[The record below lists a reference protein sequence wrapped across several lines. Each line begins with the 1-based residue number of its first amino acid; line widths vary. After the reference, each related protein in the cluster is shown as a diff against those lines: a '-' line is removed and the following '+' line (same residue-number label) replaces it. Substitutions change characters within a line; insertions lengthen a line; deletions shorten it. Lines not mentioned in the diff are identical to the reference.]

1 MAKTLLP
8 PFTVQ
13 SLLPEYLSGIPADRI
28 EDVLFLGSHNIRQIV
43 RVERRNEEIF
53 DRRITTEAGELFEQL
68 LVKKAEVAWKVRLLL
83 LLEER
88 AEPKPVFPCHRQ
100 ADWFRV
106 GDPLICFMS
115 DEWVP
120 RRARVGANYPTGSN
134 HIPLDVINAP
144 YRSVEM
150 PEIRNPR
157 FMLEADF
164 HYLRANPD
172 YVRVWIATVERDL
185 FSNFGRNR
193 MLAALMS
200 NSEPL
205 NY

>member
-13 SLLPEYLSGIPADRI
+13 SLLPEYLSGILVDRI
-28 EDVLFLGSHNIRQIV
+28 EDVLFLGCHNIRQMV

-53 DRRITTEAGELFEQL
+53 DRRIASEAGYIVEQL
-68 LVKKAEVAWKVRLLL
+68 RVKKAEVAWRVRLLL

-88 AEPKPVFPCHRQ
+88 AEPKPVFPRHRQ

-106 GDPLICFMS
+106 GDPLICFMPN
-115 DEWVP
+115 EFVP
-120 RRARVGANYPTGSN
+120 RRARVGANYPTRFG
-134 HIPLDVINAP
+134 HIPLDVINP
-144 YRSVEM
+144 LYRPLEM
-150 PEIRNPR
+150 PDVRNPR

-164 HYLRANPD
+164 HYLRVNTD
-172 YVRVWIATVERDL
+172 YARVWVQRSI
-185 FSNFGRNR
+185 FGNILPDR
-193 MLAALMS
+193 MLAALTS
-200 NSEPL
+200 DSKPL